1 MPFTLIHGRFLPR
14 AGMPDGDSVRFRAD
28 DLSLWARLSGRPV
41 RLGTG
46 VSTRDSVQLRL
57 EGIDAIE
64 RGATRSLALAAMD
77 NLLRLLGFQLE
88 DGTEPSG
95 YILARMTD
103 DESGR
108 PICFAFAGD
117 SGLGD
122 GDDVFLDEPLLRR
135 SVNYGQAQDGYAYPL
150 YYNTLFASLREEL
163 TRAIGRARQS
173 GLGYWPSDA
182 TTSGVALTGRAD
194 LGVVPP
200 IWPKL
205 WRRLDEYLAG
215 TSSLDGFIG
224 FLTERDE
231 RVDVLTVMEE
241 RGLQD
246 LVEVRGER
254 VRLTETPENLRVVG
268 QAGMRRR

>member
-1 MPFTLIHGRFLPR
+1 MPFTLIQGHFLPR

-28 DLSLWARLSGRPV
+28 DLALWDRLSGRPV

-46 VSTRDSVQLRL
+46 VATRDTAQLRL

-64 RGATRSLALAAMD
+64 RGATRSLSLAATD
-77 NLLRLLGFQLE
+77 NLLRLLGYQVE
-88 DGTEPSG
+88 EVAEPRG

-103 DESGR
+103 DVSGR
-108 PICFAFAGD
+108 PICFAFAGN
-117 SGLGD
+117 SGLSD
-122 GDDVFLDEPLLRR
+122 GEEVFLDEPLLRR

-182 TTSGVALTGRAD
+182 TTTGVAVAGRAD
-194 LGVVPP
+194 LVVIPP

-215 TSSLDGFIG
+215 ESSLDGFIV
-224 FLTERDE
+224 FLAERDE

-246 LVEVRGER
+246 LVEVRGTR
-254 VRLTETPENLRVVG
+254 VRLTEMPEDLRVVG
-268 QAGMRRR
+268 SAGLRRR